1 MSFPK
6 ISRPHTHCAVLMALT
21 TLACGEGF
29 DPPEEIKTLRVL
41 GVQKTPT
48 SYPRPGE
55 TVHFNLLW
63 HDPAGRDAKV
73 YWVAQDVDGQQR
85 VSCTNPPGDL
95 FQACLPGFLT
105 ATPVESAEID
115 LTIDPEVLNSRPE
128 PKEGQPH
135 YGLSY
140 VFFVVCAGDRVEP
153 DTTQLKEG
161 GSIPLKCMAGD
172 TQIGPEGFVVGYT
185 ALYTFKGFKG
195 FEDGVSNRNPELTGF
210 EVGNEPLSACSDA
223 DCISGAP
230 APEIDCSNP
239 AENPACFPACADDG
253 DASCPEIPLRPVV
266 TVTPDLFEKDAVS
279 KEYYMRDVEEQQ
291 WINYYVDRGSL
302 RSGVR
307 LLNDA
312 QKGLNEDFGTDF
324 FAPKEPGPVTIWAVA
339 HDNRGGTSW
348 TRTHVQIF

>member
-1 MSFPK
+1 MNLPK
-6 ISRPHTHCAVLMALT
+6 ISRSPTHGAVFLALT

-48 SYPRPGE
+48 SYPSPGE

-73 YWVAQDVDGQQR
+73 YWVAQDVDGQLR
-85 VSCTNPPGDL
+85 ASCTNPPGDL

-105 ATPVESAEID
+105 ATPIEAAEVD
-115 LTIDPEVLNSRPE
+115 LTIDPEVLSSRPV
-128 PKEGQPH
+128 PSEGQAH

-153 DTTQLKEG
+153 DPTQLKEG
-161 GSIPLKCMAGD
+161 GSIPLKCMSGD

-185 ALYTFKGFKG
+185 ALYTFEGIA
-195 FEDGVSNRNPELTGF
+195 NQNPALTGF
-210 EVGNEPLSACSDA
+210 EVGDNALSACHDA
-223 DCISGAP
+223 DCISGEA
-230 APEIDCSNP
+230 APEIDCASP
-239 AENPACFPACADDG
+239 DENPACIPACAEDG

-266 TVTPDLFEKDAVS
+266 TPDLFEKDAVS
-279 KEYYMRDVEEQQ
+279 KKYYMRDVEEQQ

-312 QKGLNEDFGTDF
+312 QKGFNEDFGTDF